1 MIDGIVMDDRRA
13 RRRGRLLRRHLKGIV
28 GISILAIAVFG
39 ALLAPWL
46 TAHSPTVADAQR
58 RLIPPAWA
66 GGTASHPLGT
76 DQLGRD
82 LLTRLL
88 HGARI
93 SLFVGTLAVVLS
105 APIGVAAG
113 LWAGYRGRLTDEV
126 IMRVVDSQLSI
137 PFLLLA
143 IAIIASIGTGTGNT
157 ILVLALGGWPT
168 YARMVRGEVLSLKE
182 KEFIEAARAV
192 GAADGRIVRRHLLPH
207 VVTTTSVVAS
217 FAVAH
222 MILLES
228 TLSFLGLGVQP
239 PTASWGQMLSD
250 AKSYVSLQPW
260 LSVFPGLAIAVT
272 VLAINFLGDWT
283 RDLLNPQTRHL

>member
-1 MIDGIVMDDRRA
+1 MDSRDRR
-13 RRRGRLLRRHLKGIV
+13 RRWLRRHLKGVV
-28 GISILAIAVFG
+28 GAAILATSVAG
-39 ALLAPWL
+39 ALAAPWL
-46 TAHSPTVADAQR
+46 SPHDPTAADARR
-58 RLIPPAWA
+58 RLIPPSWTVGA
-66 GGTASHPLGT
+66 GAVHLLGT

-88 HGARI
+88 YGARV
-93 SLFVGTLAVVLS
+93 SLLVGTLAVVIS

-113 LWAGYRGRLTDEV
+113 LFAGYRGRLVDEV

-143 IAIIASIGTGTGNT
+143 IAIIASIGTSTANT

-168 YARMVRGEVLSLKE
+168 YARMVRAEVLSLKE
-182 KEFIEAARAV
+182 KEFVEAARAV
-192 GAADGRIVRRHLLPH
+192 GAADGRILRRHLLPH

-250 AKSYVSLQPW
+250 AKTYVSLQPW
-260 LSVFPGLAIAVT
+260 LSVFPGLAIAAT
-272 VLAINFLGDWT
+272 VLAINFLGDWV
-283 RDLLNPQTRHL
+283 RDVLNPQTRNL